1 MITIG
6 LFIPLAANFF
16 AILAVLGVILV
27 LALLIGYFVQSF
39 NKGIEEDQRIIS
51 DKDLLL
57 LFEDEPDGIL
67 TKERMVEKTDL
78 TKSKATR
85 RLQHLQYNGLLKVG
99 YSNSFK
105 YYYSL
110 SSPID
115 HREAPELSNEPFL
128 TVEDILKLFRHFD
141 YKLTLQNMCT
151 ATGLPIK
158 IIKRELKYF
167 VKEKIISE
175 INYTDPSGMNS
186 RKTYT
191 LREPY
196 RSNPDQFLEM
206 ENLINPQLE
215 KIYEKLFV

>member
-1 MITIG
+1 MTTIG
-6 LFIPLAANFF
+6 LFITLAPNFI
-16 AILAVLGVILV
+16 AILAVVAVCLV
-27 LALLIGYFVQSF
+27 LALVVGFFVQEF
-39 NKGIEEDQRIIS
+39 NRGIESDQRIIS
-51 DKDLLL
+51 DKELLL

-67 TKERMVEKTDL
+67 TKARIVEKTNL
-78 TKSKATR
+78 TKSQATR
-85 RLQHLQYNGLLKVG
+85 RIQHFQYNGLLKYG
-99 YSNSFK
+99 YSNSLK

-110 SSPID
+110 AEPID
-115 HREAPELSNEPFL
+115 HRKAPEMSKEPFL

-175 INYTDPSGMNS
+175 INYTDASGMHTK
-186 RKTYT
+186 KTYT